1 MGVVIKVLDKV
12 ELTDNQCDYVEFEF
26 NEPDV
31 FHIQNK
37 TWRLE
42 LSPKEFGQ
50 FCLGCVKAGHKLKEV
65 KQID

>member
-37 TWRLE
+37 MWRLE

-50 FCLGCVKAGHKLKEV
+50 FCLGCA
-65 KQID
+65 